1 MKKQVRVHRRE
12 KGKSRKQGHL
22 VQGQE
27 ACKSM
32 VYLGKN
38 EKFLASVCRGEG
50 RWWSRGEKM
59 SLHN

>member
-27 ACKSM
+27 ACKST